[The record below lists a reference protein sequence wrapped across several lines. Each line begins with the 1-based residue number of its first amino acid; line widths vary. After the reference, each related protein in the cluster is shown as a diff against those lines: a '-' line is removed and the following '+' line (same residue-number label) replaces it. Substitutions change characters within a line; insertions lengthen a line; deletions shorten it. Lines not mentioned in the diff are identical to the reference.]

1 MIEIKLNINYRHKG
15 NWLPLPK
22 KMKMHIL
29 DLVSLSQEI
38 EDFSRYLD
46 AKFGKEPSHYMYE
59 GLSICL
65 KEYDST
71 INYLDN
77 QIRNYYLKK
86 SQDNLPNLVKDTF
99 IHNDLRQTSA
109 FQTETASIEELP
121 RYISTDRFVEE
132 KEIVV
137 RHYRVPN
144 FFEAFYSNL
153 DFFVKVSEEILQQQY
168 EGIE

>member
-1 MIEIKLNINYRHKG
+1 M
-15 NWLPLPK
+15 
-22 KMKMHIL
+22 
-29 DLVSLSQEI
+29 
-38 EDFSRYLD
+38 
-46 AKFGKEPSHYMYE
+46 
-59 GLSICL
+59 
-65 KEYDST
+65 
-71 INYLDN
+71 
-77 QIRNYYLKK
+77 KK

-144 FFEAFYSNL
+144 FFEAFYSNP